1 MLDSK
6 LDRDYVM
13 LKPMGCQ
20 YLGPDYDPRDH
31 KSRTSPTPYCG
42 QHDLVP
48 GKLYCAHHYPL
59 LFQVGTAH
67 RKRHKDIRKANAIRQ
82 LISDFDAVVAELE
95 AEGFDF
101 DIKTVDQEL
110 V

>member
-1 MLDSK
+1 
-6 LDRDYVM
+6 
-13 LKPMGCQ
+13 
-20 YLGPDYDPRDH
+20 
-31 KSRTSPTPYCG
+31 
-42 QHDLVP
+42 
-48 GKLYCAHHYPL
+48 
-59 LFQVGTAH
+59 VGTAH